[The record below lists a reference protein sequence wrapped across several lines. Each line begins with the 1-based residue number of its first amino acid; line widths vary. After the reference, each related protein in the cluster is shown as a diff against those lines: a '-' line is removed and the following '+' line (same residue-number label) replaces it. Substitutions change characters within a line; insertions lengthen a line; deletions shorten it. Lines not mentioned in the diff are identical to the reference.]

1 LCGTVDGHLTDCKL
15 FKRPNNEKKPS
26 SPQPHTRSTSSS
38 SSSPSSIFIPPPPPQ
53 LSETQYVKNG
63 QCALCGTVDGHLT
76 HCRLFKRSNNEYKPT
91 TNQPP
96 QSSSFKFTASTSSYS
111 SSSSHR
117 YNNYNRCVASSI
129 KACTFC
135 TNISS
140 SYSVTCPYSGCYRQ
154 FSTTDFYQHATT
166 THVYDQ
172 SQAYACPI
180 CAADGVSR
188 LIHLFLFHVL
198 TVCEIH
204 V

>member
-96 QSSSFKFTASTSSYS
+96 PPPPQPQSSSFKFTASTSSYS

-117 YNNYNRCVASSI
+117 YNNYNRRVHSALTLVAVIQSRVLILDATGSFLQRISI
-129 KACTFC
+129 NMQPPLMFMINHKHMPVL
-135 TNISS
+135 
-140 SYSVTCPYSGCYRQ
+140 SVLLM
-154 FSTTDFYQHATT
+154 
-166 THVYDQ
+166 V
-172 SQAYACPI
+172 
-180 CAADGVSR
+180 
-188 LIHLFLFHVL
+188 
-198 TVCEIH
+198 
-204 V
+204 